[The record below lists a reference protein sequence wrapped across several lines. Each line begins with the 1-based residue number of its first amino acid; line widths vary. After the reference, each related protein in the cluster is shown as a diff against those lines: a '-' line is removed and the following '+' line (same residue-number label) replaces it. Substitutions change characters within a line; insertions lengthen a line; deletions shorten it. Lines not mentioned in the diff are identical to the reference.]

1 MRLEVKA
8 VVVPGDDVDTDV
20 LYPGAYLNITDV
32 ETMKRYL
39 FEGIDPSLRDQLGG
53 DTALVVGANFGA
65 GSSREHVPQAMH
77 AWGIRFLVGASFA
90 RIFDTGCFPCG
101 ATLSYRCYANLVVE
115 GELAVRLGQAVSA
128 PSGGVDKCRAA
139 ITSVFPVIE
148 LHHYMLRSPQPSL
161 AELIASGGIH
171 AGFVLAE

>member
-1 MRLEVKA
+1 MRLEAKA

-39 FEGIDPSLRDQLGG
+39 FEGIDPGLRDQLGG

-77 AWGIRFLVGASFA
+77 A
-90 RIFDTGCFPCG
+90 
-101 ATLSYRCYANLVVE
+101 
-115 GELAVRLGQAVSA
+115 
-128 PSGGVDKCRAA
+128 
-139 ITSVFPVIE
+139 
-148 LHHYMLRSPQPSL
+148 
-161 AELIASGGIH
+161 
-171 AGFVLAE
+171 